1 MTISQDIAARMVST
15 GDVKD
20 FQDLGFLLTV
30 LKDNVKSDELH
41 SFISYLLVIVHER
54 SENS

>member
-54 SENS
+54 SGNS